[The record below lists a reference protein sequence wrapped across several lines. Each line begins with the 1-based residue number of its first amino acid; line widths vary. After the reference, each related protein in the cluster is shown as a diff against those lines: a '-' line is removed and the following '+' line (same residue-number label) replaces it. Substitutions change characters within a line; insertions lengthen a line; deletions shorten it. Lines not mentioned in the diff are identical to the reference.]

1 MHGEAGTGKT
11 VVVRLLR
18 EVLDRFGRSKDIM
31 FLAPT
36 GKAAAAIGGVTQH
49 SVFALEIRQR
59 GLSNEEAANVRD
71 ACSARRLH
79 YLQTTFKDIRWLFFD
94 EVSMTSCEVM
104 ADIDQA
110 LRIGTQKLDEPFGG
124 INVIFAGDLCQLP
137 PVASSPL
144 YTVKS
149 GAAQSA
155 EVRTK
160 IELGRAAWLQL
171 VEVVDFDQQMRMKD
185 PQMAETLSRL
195 RLREGT
201 EADADLFNGNVLR
214 SRSNKAGATL
224 QAHTGAIALARTN
237 ET

>member
-1 MHGEAGTGKT
+1 
-11 VVVRLLR
+11 
-18 EVLDRFGRSKDIM
+18 
-31 FLAPT
+31 
-36 GKAAAAIGGVTQH
+36 
-49 SVFALEIRQR
+49 
-59 GLSNEEAANVRD
+59 
-71 ACSARRLH
+71 
-79 YLQTTFKDIRWLFFD
+79 
-94 EVSMTSCEVM
+94 M

-195 RLREGT
+195 RLRECT
-201 EADADLFNGNVLR
+201 EAYADLFNGNVLR